1 MSRLKKHNSSLE
13 KWGLKENPFR
23 PTPPNDPEKVAQI
36 FYGRDQALDVA
47 IPTLYEGRNILVRGA
62 WGIGKTS
69 LIFNLIYQLQR
80 EVAEL
85 DDNEKML
92 ILYLSSIPGESATE
106 FYRALL
112 LAIAD
117 SLADLDQEAQDIA
130 NTILGFSIQRTKTIN
145 EGQVKL
151 GVLSF
156 GRREESPS
164 NKLTPTANADPYPL
178 LIRLLNQAEKKY
190 SRLVIAIDDF
200 DKKDPIVVQ
209 NILEGS
215 LDLFRMGKNRGF
227 IMTGRGFTDLQEATL
242 KALGIFS
249 EDIPLEKMSQDA
261 LRQIA
266 INYLNSARKEP
277 RNDPHPFTEEVMQLI
292 TNYAQGVP
300 RQLNTICEKVLR
312 NAASEGCEIIDQ
324 TAFSSIWQTLQQ
336 EFTYSLSPMFRHLL
350 YVAYQ
355 AGGISEDI
363 SDRDLDK
370 LDVVTFVALYPQLKS
385 MEEQGLLIRQEDEKG
400 FRFTPSQL
408 FEPKFLPE
416 SKSE

>member
-1 MSRLKKHNSSLE
+1 
-13 KWGLKENPFR
+13 
-23 PTPPNDPEKVAQI
+23 
-36 FYGRDQALDVA
+36 
-47 IPTLYEGRNILVRGA
+47 
-62 WGIGKTS
+62 
-69 LIFNLIYQLQR
+69 
-80 EVAEL
+80 
-85 DDNEKML
+85 
-92 ILYLSSIPGESATE
+92 
-106 FYRALL
+106 
-112 LAIAD
+112 
-117 SLADLDQEAQDIA
+117 
-130 NTILGFSIQRTKTIN
+130 
-145 EGQVKL
+145 
-151 GVLSF
+151 
-156 GRREESPS
+156 
-164 NKLTPTANADPYPL
+164 
-178 LIRLLNQAEKKY
+178 
-190 SRLVIAIDDF
+190 
-200 DKKDPIVVQ
+200 
-209 NILEGS
+209 
-215 LDLFRMGKNRGF
+215 
-227 IMTGRGFTDLQEATL
+227 MTGRGFTDLQEATL

-292 TNYAQGVP
+292 TAYAQGVP

-312 NAASEGCEIIDQ
+312 KAASEELESIDE

-336 EFTYSLSPMFRHLL
+336 DFTYSLSAQFRNLL
-350 YVAYQ
+350 YIAHQ

-370 LDVVTFVALYPQLKS
+370 LDAVTFVALLPQLKS